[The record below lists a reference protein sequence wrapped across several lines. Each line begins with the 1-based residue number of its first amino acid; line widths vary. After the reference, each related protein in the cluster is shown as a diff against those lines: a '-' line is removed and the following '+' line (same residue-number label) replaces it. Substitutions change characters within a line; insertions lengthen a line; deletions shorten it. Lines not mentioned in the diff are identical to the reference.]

1 MNRFRE
7 SIAFGTRMG
16 ILSVKAAAH
25 RKQALN
31 IDINNPLHQGAL
43 GAAIGGGGTALYD
56 LLAGTEDNKLQRALL
71 GAGLGG
77 AGGVGLGAVKRM
89 ADDYASARIKE
100 ERDKVQGARKGSG
113 PKKLPYA
120 KQDELMDKP
129 TLSSSFGPGR
139 KKIDMQDLLTPAP
152 AAGKPAQGSG
162 APEAPVGID
171 TSTLRSPALLPAV
184 AAGEI
189 MGLGARPA
197 VKALSGVVDDVK
209 NVIHKGA
216 VTPLKDLFMNKLQ
229 ETEANR
235 VAANRDALMANSTG
249 NAMGDILKIPAIN
262 NQPKDRPSTAIPD
275 SLLSRPKDLYRYD
288 SKNQADFGKYHGDL
302 AAYRKLLSN
311 SPPVST
317 PSLPGLGAPTSQ
329 ADIDRM
335 RQAISNG
342 RP

>member
-25 RKQALN
+25 RKQAQALN

-171 TSTLRSPALLPAV
+171 TSTLRSPALLPAA

-189 MGLGARPA
+189 MGLGAKPA
-197 VKALSGVVDDVK
+197 VKALSGAVDDIK

-216 VTPLKDLFMNKLQ
+216 VTPLKDLFMKKLQ
-229 ETEANR
+229 ENEANR
-235 VAANRDALMANSTG
+235 IAANRDALMAKYTEFKN
-249 NAMGDILKIPAIN
+249 KIPPLKEWPAWRRHWAETYFGP
-262 NQPKDRPSTAIPD
+262 QPRGSFPSED
-275 SLLSRPKDLYRYD
+275 
-288 SKNQADFGKYHGDL
+288 
-302 AAYRKLLSN
+302 
-311 SPPVST
+311 
-317 PSLPGLGAPTSQ
+317 
-329 ADIDRM
+329 
-335 RQAISNG
+335 
-342 RP
+342 